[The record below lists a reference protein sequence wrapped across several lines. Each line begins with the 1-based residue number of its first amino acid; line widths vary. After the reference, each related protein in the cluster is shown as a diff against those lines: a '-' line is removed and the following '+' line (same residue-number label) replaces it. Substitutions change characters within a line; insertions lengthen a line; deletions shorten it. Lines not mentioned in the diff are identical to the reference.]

1 MNNQTKQK
9 VNQLFPFVMLNPADE
24 SLMNISKIP
33 AGRVV
38 FQEGEPCGL
47 VAFLLKGVIR
57 VSKVGKSGKEIYL
70 YRVREGEACILMIS
84 SVLAGIEYPAT
95 ATVEED
101 VEAILLPISV
111 FKRWMA
117 QNEPM
122 QQFVYRTL
130 SQRLVTVMTIIEE
143 IVFHKMDERVAEFLI
158 EMKGEENLLTIT
170 HDAIAMELGT
180 AREVISRIMKEFQ
193 LKGWVS
199 LSRGKINI
207 LNRVALEKKAGLCDN
222 VTE

>member
-1 MNNQTKQK
+1 MNSQTKQK
-9 VNQLFPFVMLNPADE
+9 MNELFPFFMINTANE
-24 SLMNISKIP
+24 SLMNISKIN

-38 FQEGEPCGL
+38 FQEGEPCGI
-47 VAFLLKGVIR
+47 VAFLLSGVIR
-57 VSKVGKSGKEIYL
+57 VSKIGKSGKEIYL
-70 YRVREGEACILMIS
+70 YRVREGETCILMIS
-84 SVLAGIEYPAT
+84 SILANIDYPAT

-101 VEAILLPISV
+101 AEAILLPISI
-111 FKRWMA
+111 FKEWMGK
-117 QNEPM
+117 NEAM
-122 QQFVYRTL
+122 QQFVYQTL

-143 IVFHKMDERVAEFLI
+143 IVFHKMDERLAEFLI

-170 HDAIAMELGT
+170 HDAIANELGT

-193 LKGWVS
+193 QKEWVR
-199 LSRGKINI
+199 LSRGKIYI